1 MTTLTL
7 ATLTRDVPVLAK
19 IGRFLRDFGAGIR
32 EGREIET
39 RYFALARLTD
49 AELAQRGLKREDIAR
64 VAVTGR
70 AGCRPTLA

>member
-1 MTTLTL
+1 MTTLTF
-7 ATLTRDVPVLAK
+7 ANLTREVPWLAA
-19 IGRFLRDFGAGIR
+19 IGRFFADLAAGIH

-39 RYFALARLTD
+39 RYFALSRLSD

-70 AGCRPTLA
+70 AGC

>member
-1 MTTLTL
+1 MTTLSLTTL
-7 ATLTRDVPVLAK
+7 SRDVPGLAAVGRFFAVLA
-19 IGRFLRDFGAGIR
+19 AGIR

-39 RYFALARLTD
+39 RYYALSRLTN

-70 AGCRPTLA
+70 AAC